1 MTGITPAEVVLTGG
15 NLALVVVVVVIALG
29 ALAMA
34 AMFRQEVLSAGEG
47 TDNMKNIA
55 LAVQEGANAYLQR
68 QFRTLAV
75 FAGIAFFVLLALPA
89 DDWGVRIGRSVF
101 FLVGAGFS
109 ATVGYLGMSLAVKAN
124 LRVAAAANE
133 SGRDPA
139 MNIGFRTG
147 AMVGMLTVGLGLL
160 GASVVVLLFKHE
172 APHVLEG
179 FGFGAALLAMF
190 MRVGGGIFTKAAD
203 VGADLVGKV
212 EQNIPE
218 DDPRNAA
225 TIADNVGDNVGDCAG
240 MAADLFE
247 SYAVTL
253 VAALILGSQ
262 AFGDKGLVFPLL
274 IPAVGALTAVAGV
287 YLMRPRPGENGL
299 TTINRAFY
307 LSAGIAAVACVILSF
322 VYLPSSFADF
332 ENVTPSALDQL
343 SVSGASGNP
352 ALIASIAVVIG
363 IVMAAAILALTG
375 YFTGTEYRP
384 VKDVGKTSL
393 TGAATVLLSGLAV
406 GFESAVYTT
415 LVIGAAVFGA
425 YLLGGASLTVSLF
438 AVALAGCGL
447 LTTVGVIVAMDTF
460 GPVSDN
466 AQGIAEMSGDV
477 SPEGAQILTELDAVG
492 NTTKAITKG
501 IAIATAVLAATALFG
516 SYATSVLDA
525 LVKARP
531 TTDEFTLADFFV
543 FNPAVLVGVLL
554 GSAVVFLF
562 SGLAISAVGRA
573 AGAVVYEVRRQFRE
587 IPGIMEGTGRPE
599 YGKVVDIVTK
609 DSLRELVTP
618 GILAVLAPVA
628 VGFGLGVT
636 ALAGF
641 LAGAIGTGTLMAVF
655 LANSGG
661 AWDNAKKLVED
672 GNHGGKGSDAHAATI
687 IGDTVGDPFKDTAG
701 PAINPLL
708 KVMNLVSLLVASAV
722 VSMSVGKDQNDP
734 LRIGI
739 AVVCAGIIATAVYI
753 SKQREVSIGSDG
765 PSTPASPAPRQ
776 RPDADG
782 PGPAD
787 RLTSSSTKISTTA
800 RGRSDSSDLP
810 LRLRSALETAG
821 FTYDAVAE
829 LLGTRA
835 HAALGRNE
843 TTPGR
848 RRTTDGSPLATLT
861 RLFLLQAPV
870 PAADAERAL
879 PDLLGPLA
887 DDGFLATDGQRG
899 TRAPRRPP
907 LRHQRSPGG
916 PRPLGRQRPDARTR
930 RRSRPGRAGPRPGHQ
945 PGRHL
950 PGPADHPRA
959 GAAGPSTSAPAAAS
973 RRCTWPP
980 TRSASSR
987 PT

>member
-1 MTGITPAEVVLTGG
+1 MIGLASDITPDLADG
-15 NLALVVVVVVIALG
+15 NLVLVLIVAVIALA
-29 ALAMA
+29 ALGMAM
-34 AMFRQEVLSAGEG
+34 MFRNEVLAAGEG
-47 TDNMKNIA
+47 TENMKTIA
-55 LAVQEGANAYLQR
+55 KAVQEGANAYLTR
-68 QFRTLAV
+68 QFRTLGIFAAV
-75 FAGIAFFVLLALPA
+75 AFLALLVLPGDA
-89 DDWGVRIGRSVF
+89 EVRIGRSIF

-109 ATVGYLGMSLAVKAN
+109 AAVGYLGMSLAVQSN

-139 MNIGFRTG
+139 MKIGFRTG

-160 GASVVVLLFKHE
+160 GASIVVLLYKDE

-212 EQNIPE
+212 ENNIPE

-274 IPAVGALTAVAGV
+274 IPAIGALTAVLGV
-287 YLMRPRPGENGL
+287 YLCRPRAGENGL
-299 TTINRAFY
+299 KTINRAFY
-307 LSAGIAAVACVILSF
+307 ISAAVGAVASVIASF
-322 VYLPSSFADF
+322 AYLPSKFSEF
-332 ENVTPSALDQL
+332 ENVTGLDM
-343 SVSGASGNP
+343 SGAEGDP
-352 ALIASIAVVIG
+352 RLIASAAVVIG
-363 IVMAAAILALTG
+363 IVMAAGILALTG
-375 YFTGTEYRP
+375 YYTGTEYRP

-393 TGAATVLLSGLAV
+393 TGAATVILAGLSV

-415 LVIGAAVFGA
+415 LVIGGAVFGA
-425 YLLGGASLTVSLF
+425 FLLGGATVTVSLF

-516 SYATSVLDA
+516 SYSTSVIDAVLDA
-525 LVKARP
+525 GKLSAD
-531 TTDEFTLADFFV
+531 DESALNFFV
-543 FNPAVLVGVLL
+543 YNPGVLVGVLL

-562 SGLAISAVGRA
+562 SGLAINAVARA

-599 YGKVVDIVTK
+599 YGKVVDIVTR

-618 GILAVLAPVA
+618 GLLAVLAPIA
-628 VGFGLGVT
+628 VGFGLGVA

-655 LANSGG
+655 LANAGG

-672 GNHGGKGSDAHAATI
+672 GNHGGKGSPAHEATV

-701 PAINPLL
+701 PAINPLI
-708 KVMNLVSLLVASAV
+708 KVMNLVSLLIASAV
-722 VSMSVGKDQNDP
+722 VSLSVGEDQNDA
-734 LRIGI
+734 LRIVIALAAVAII
-739 AVVCAGIIATAVYI
+739 AVALYI
-753 SKQREVSIGSDG
+753 SKQRAV
-765 PSTPASPAPRQ
+765 
-776 RPDADG
+776 
-782 PGPAD
+782 
-787 RLTSSSTKISTTA
+787 
-800 RGRSDSSDLP
+800 DL
-810 LRLRSALETAG
+810 G
-821 FTYDAVAE
+821 
-829 LLGTRA
+829 
-835 HAALGRNE
+835 
-843 TTPGR
+843 
-848 RRTTDGSPLATLT
+848 
-861 RLFLLQAPV
+861 
-870 PAADAERAL
+870 
-879 PDLLGPLA
+879 
-887 DDGFLATDGQRG
+887 DD
-899 TRAPRRPP
+899 
-907 LRHQRSPGG
+907 
-916 PRPLGRQRPDARTR
+916 
-930 RRSRPGRAGPRPGHQ
+930 
-945 PGRHL
+945 
-950 PGPADHPRA
+950 
-959 GAAGPSTSAPAAAS
+959 AAAAAE
-973 RRCTWPP
+973 
-980 TRSASSR
+980 SASA
-987 PT
+987 

>member
-1 MTGITPAEVVLTGG
+1 MGLNPFVVD
-15 NLALVVVVVVIALG
+15 LAGSDFVLVVIVAVIALL

-34 AMFRQEVLSAGEG
+34 AMFRREVLAAGEG
-47 TDNMKNIA
+47 TDNMKRIA
-55 LAVQEGANAYLQR
+55 QAVQEGANAYLTR

-75 FAGIAFFVLLALPA
+75 FAGLAFFLLLALPA
-89 DDWGVRIGRSVF
+89 DDMTVRIGRSVF

-109 ATVGYLGMSLAVKAN
+109 ASVGYLGMSLAVRAN

-133 SGRDPA
+133 VGRDPA
-139 MNIGFRTG
+139 MRVGFRTG

-160 GASVVVLLFKHE
+160 GASVVVLLFKDE

-212 EQNIPE
+212 ENNIPE

-274 IPAVGALTAVAGV
+274 IPAVGALTAVLGV
-287 YLMRPRPGENGL
+287 YLCKPRPGENGL
-299 TTINRAFY
+299 KTINRAFY
-307 LSAGIAAVACVILSF
+307 ISAAVGAIASVAVAFI
-322 VYLPSSFADF
+322 YLPSSFAEF
-332 ENVTPSALDQL
+332 ANATGLDMATAT
-343 SVSGASGNP
+343 GDP
-352 ALIASIAVVIG
+352 RLIASVAVVIG
-363 IVMAAAILALTG
+363 IVMAAGILALTG
-375 YFTGTEYRP
+375 YYTGTEHRP

-393 TGAATVLLSGLAV
+393 TGAATVILAGLSV

-425 YLLGGASLTVSLF
+425 FLLGGATLTVSLF

-516 SYATSVLDA
+516 SYSTSVFEA
-525 LVKARP
+525 LLEANP
-531 TTDEFTLADFFV
+531 TPDEFSPADFFV

-554 GSAVVFLF
+554 GASVVFMF
-562 SGLAISAVGRA
+562 SGLAINAVARA
-573 AGAVVYEVRRQFRE
+573 AGAVVYEVRRQFRD

-609 DSLRELVTP
+609 DSLRELITP
-618 GILAVLAPVA
+618 GLLAVLAPIA

-672 GNHGGKGSDAHAATI
+672 GNHGGKGSEAHAATV

-701 PAINPLL
+701 PAINPLI
-708 KVMNLVSLLVASAV
+708 KVMNLVSLLIASAV
-722 VSMSVGKDQNDP
+722 VSMTVGKDQNDV
-734 LRIGI
+734 LRIVI
-739 AVVCAGIIATAVYI
+739 AVAAVGVIVVAVYI
-753 SKQREVSIGSDG
+753 SKQREVSLGDDAE
-765 PSTPASPAPRQ
+765 TPAELA
-776 RPDADG
+776 
-782 PGPAD
+782 
-787 RLTSSSTKISTTA
+787 
-800 RGRSDSSDLP
+800 
-810 LRLRSALETAG
+810 SA
-821 FTYDAVAE
+821 
-829 LLGTRA
+829 
-835 HAALGRNE
+835 
-843 TTPGR
+843 
-848 RRTTDGSPLATLT
+848 
-861 RLFLLQAPV
+861 
-870 PAADAERAL
+870 
-879 PDLLGPLA
+879 
-887 DDGFLATDGQRG
+887 
-899 TRAPRRPP
+899 
-907 LRHQRSPGG
+907 
-916 PRPLGRQRPDARTR
+916 
-930 RRSRPGRAGPRPGHQ
+930 
-945 PGRHL
+945 
-950 PGPADHPRA
+950 
-959 GAAGPSTSAPAAAS
+959 
-973 RRCTWPP
+973 
-980 TRSASSR
+980 
-987 PT
+987 